1 MNRLSLL
8 ALLLVAGC
16 QSRPADTPVSPAD
29 AVGYPVTVTGTDGVS
44 VTLPSKPRRIVSA
57 APSNTEILFALGV
70 GDRVVGATEFC
81 DYPEAAKAIPRVGGF
96 MPKSFSAER
105 IAGLRPDLVL
115 TVARVQDPL
124 SESLRKLGL
133 TVLSLDADTLDGVL
147 KNITALGTAVGE
159 ADAAQEL
166 ITKLEAR
173 AAAVRAKTDAVPA
186 DRRPT
191 VLLLVSEQPLLT
203 AGPKSFPGR
212 LVELAGGRNLFA
224 DATQDYPRVGEE
236 EVLRRDP
243 DALLLWH
250 AGAGET
256 PAARLAALRGRAG
269 WAQLKAVRAGRVLA
283 VNEDWISRPGP
294 RLFDALDSLATQL
307 HPSK

>member
-1 MNRLSLL
+1 
-8 ALLLVAGC
+8 
-16 QSRPADTPVSPAD
+16 VSPAD
-29 AVGYPVTVTGTDGVS
+29 AAGYPVTVTGTDGVS
-44 VTLPSKPRRIVSA
+44 VTLTAKPRRVVSA
-57 APSNTEILFALGV
+57 APSNTEILFALGL

-115 TVARVQDPL
+115 TTGRVQDPL

-133 TVLSLDADTLDGVL
+133 TVLSLDADTLEGVL
-147 KNITALGTAVGE
+147 KNVTTLGTAVGE
-159 ADAAQEL
+159 AAAAREL
-166 ITKLEAR
+166 VTKLEAR
-173 AAAVRAKTDAVPA
+173 AAAVKARTDAIPV
-186 DRRPT
+186 DKRPT

-243 DALLLWH
+243 DALLLWS
-250 AGAGET
+250 AMAGET
-256 PAARLAALRGRAG
+256 PAARLAALRARAG
-269 WAQLKAVRAGRVLA
+269 WSQLKAVRAGRVLA
-283 VNEDWISRPGP
+283 VNEDWIARPGP
-294 RLFDALDSLATQL
+294 RLFDALESLATQL
-307 HPSK
+307 HPTK